1 MAELFERILLLK
13 KSDIFR
19 EVNTE
24 DLRVVAYALEEE
36 AYFNGDRLFDIN
48 DFGDQMY
55 IITSGKVAIS
65 IDPEPSVKRFVAEL
79 GAGECV
85 GEMAI
90 LDSLPRSATAHIIE
104 DATFLVLDKARLK
117 ALILRYPELALG
129 MMRGLSSRLRSANR
143 RN

>member
-1 MAELFERILLLK
+1 MAELLERILLLK

-48 DFGDQMY
+48 DYGDQMY

-65 IDPEPSVKRFVAEL
+65 IEADPTLRHFVAEL
-79 GAGECV
+79 GTGECV

-90 LDSLPRSATAHIIE
+90 LDNLPRSATAHVIE

-129 MMRGLSSRLRSANR
+129 MMRGLSARLRSANQR
-143 RN
+143 S

>member
-1 MAELFERILLLK
+1 MAELLERILLLK

-36 AYFNGDRLFDIN
+36 AYFKGDRLFDIN
-48 DFGDQMY
+48 DAGDQMY
-55 IITSGKVAIS
+55 IITSGQVAIS
-65 IDPEPSVKRFVAEL
+65 IAHDPVAEDYVARL
-79 GAGECV
+79 GTGECV

-90 LDSLPRSATAHIIE
+90 LDNLPRSATAHVTE

-129 MMRGLSSRLRSANR
+129 MMRGLSARLRSANR
-143 RN
+143 RS